1 MVGVGK
7 IPVEDAKVYLDG
19 SLLSEAKVYVHI
31 KGYSRARVTHIDV
44 EDPSLKKVIPPR
56 HSDYPLVIWGPR
68 VEIPVKG
75 HLLALE
81 SETLSKILKMQG
93 NLYVGGKGK
102 GVFLGFHK
110 EQIREL
116 EAFGTS
122 KGVPPI
128 SKRAS

>member
-7 IPVEDAKVYLDG
+7 IPIEDAKVYLDG
-19 SLLSEAKVYVHI
+19 SLLPGAKVFVHI
-31 KGYSRARVTHIDV
+31 KGYSRARVTHVDV

-56 HSDYPLVIWGPR
+56 HSDYPSVVWSTK

-75 HLLALE
+75 HILVLE
-81 SETLSKILKMQG
+81 SETLGKILKMQG

-122 KGVPPI
+122 KGIPPI
-128 SKRAS
+128 SKHAS